1 MPRLEDLSEVVRKTL
16 LGLPCFDQEDSPA
29 AVTSKPLSESKP
41 ALVTSAGVHMRDD
54 RPFGGGDQ
62 SFRSFASDAKARD
75 IIQSHT
81 SIGFD
86 RSAFMEDMNI
96 SVPLDRLRE
105 LVEQGVVGSLAE
117 DFYSFM
123 GAQRDPRQI
132 ADETAPEVA
141 RLLIG
146 AGVDVVVLTPS

>member
-1 MPRLEDLSEVVRKTL
+1 VPRLDDLSEVVRKTL
-16 LGLPCFDQEDSPA
+16 LGLPCFDKDDAPA
-29 AVTSKPLSESKP
+29 TLLAKPLSESKL
-41 ALVTSAGVHMRDD
+41 ALVTSAGVHMRGDK
-54 RPFGGGDQ
+54 PFGGGDQ
-62 SFRSFASDAKARD
+62 SFRAFASDARAQD

-86 RSAFMEDMNI
+86 RSGFMDDMNI

-105 LVEQGVVGSLAE
+105 LREQGVIGSLAE
-117 DFYSFM
+117 TFYSFM

-141 RLLIG
+141 RLLVA